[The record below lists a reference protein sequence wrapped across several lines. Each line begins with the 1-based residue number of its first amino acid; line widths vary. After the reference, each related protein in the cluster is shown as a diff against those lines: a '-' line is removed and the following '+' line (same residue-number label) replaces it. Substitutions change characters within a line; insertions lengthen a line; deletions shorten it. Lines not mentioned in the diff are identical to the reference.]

1 MEKKCTLREERRW
14 RNRVNR
20 KKYVSEGRKEGWPEG
35 MFTHFWKY
43 EIDADES
50 K

>member
-1 MEKKCTLREERRW
+1 MYFERGKEMEKQGKQ
-14 RNRVNR
+14 